1 MPRLITDIE
10 SRSAVRSRARLE
22 SLQGVPPEILHRI
35 GVLLDSAP
43 DPDNVARYL
52 NQFWREN
59 PNAFLR
65 IGGQVTT
72 LRYLMAVLSY
82 SAFLSEAVL
91 KNPQWLEP
99 LGRGG
104 DMHRVLMAE
113 EYETRLRQFVGWE
126 SEEAP
131 SAVDLARFRR
141 EQLLRIVI
149 RDVLGLGT
157 LSDVTLE
164 LSNLADAILDLSY
177 RRIRASLAGVHGEPL
192 VNGEPAQFSVIALGK
207 LGGRELNYSSD
218 IDLMFI
224 YDGAG
229 DTDGPHRITNKEFFK
244 KIANSY
250 TELLSTYTGG
260 GMCYRV
266 DLRLRPDG
274 RYGEVCH
281 SLEGARNYYRTR
293 GRDWELQMLIK
304 GRVAAGEPAPGVGL
318 LEFVEP
324 LIYSTTLDFKAVE
337 SVSEARER
345 INEKL
350 KRSAHAGV
358 DIKLARGG
366 IRDIEFLVQCLQRL
380 HGGREPWVRHGG
392 TLFALFRLRDKDLL
406 SDSEY
411 SRLVAA
417 YQFLRNLEHRLQFN
431 EDRQIHTL
439 PQNLD
444 ELELLARKMPES
456 QTGTM
461 PTAGTLQR
469 ELHSHFEA
477 VRELYDR
484 VVRSQR
490 ASYYATY
497 STPNPD
503 VLPPVWAQPA
513 QPTETSVNAVPAGAI
528 PEAMLGISAPVPSP
542 HLARYLETRAPYFAE
557 AVAQT
562 GPHDARLEYL
572 IEKLVQLPEYL
583 DSLENYPELRACT
596 LDVFNHSR
604 YFADQLIRY
613 PELLR
618 EVLQA
623 CGDRQG
629 RLGFEAPEDAG
640 GLRRYF
646 REQMTRIQ
654 ADSIY
659 HRVPIFKTL
668 KRTSQLAESIILA
681 AYRIATQQAL
691 EMAPPETPG
700 YQAAGQMMTVALGR
714 LGMREFDLASDADL
728 VFVIPD
734 HDVRE
739 MRFWTAVAERMI
751 HVISAYTGDG
761 VIFIVDTRLRP
772 NGRDGALVQTESNYK
787 DYLAHHAEA
796 WEGIAYMKSRAVAGD
811 MDRAAHFLKE
821 LQIVDWRRYGQ
832 GGRSRAALAQMRSRL
847 EREQGSNNLLKAG
860 RGGYWDI
867 DFVCMYLR
875 LKGAGMF
882 FPVLNTPERIDVIEK
897 MGHLEREEAEFL
909 LQAAVFYRAV
919 DHGLRVL
926 NGHAEGRLPS
936 NPVQAAILADLVSR
950 WTPERLH
957 GPLPS
962 TLKDIRTRTREFYHR
977 VFGE

>member
-1 MPRLITDIE
+1 MPRLITDLE
-10 SRSAVRSRARLE
+10 SRDAARSRARLA
-22 SLQGVPPEILHRI
+22 SLQGVSSEVLQRI

-43 DPDNVARYL
+43 DPDTVARYL
-52 NQFWREN
+52 DQFWREN
-59 PNAFLR
+59 PNTFLR

-72 LRYLMAVLSY
+72 LRYLMAVFSY

-113 EYETRLRQFVGWE
+113 EYETRLRQLIGWE
-126 SEEAP
+126 SSQAP
-131 SAVDLARFRR
+131 SALELARFRR
-141 EQLLRIVI
+141 EQVLRIVI

-177 RRIRASLAGVHGEPL
+177 RRIRASLASIHGEPL

-229 DTDGPHRITNKEFFK
+229 ETDGPHRITNKEFFK
-244 KIANSY
+244 KIANTY

-281 SLEGARNYYRTR
+281 SFEGALHYYQTR

-304 GRVAAGEPAPGVGL
+304 GRVAAGEPGPGTRL

-350 KRSAHAGV
+350 KRSAHSGV
-358 DIKLARGG
+358 DVKLARGG

-392 TLFALFRLRDKDLL
+392 TLFALFRLRDKDRL

-417 YQFLRNLEHRLQFN
+417 YQFLRHLEHRLQFN
-431 EDRQIHTL
+431 EDRQTHTL

-456 QTGTM
+456 QTGTL

-490 ASYYATY
+490 QFYYPA
-497 STPNPD
+497 PNPD
-503 VLPPVWAQPA
+503 DALAQPA
-513 QPTETSVNAVPAGAI
+513 ELPTSGPETA
-528 PEAMLGISAPVPSP
+528 LGIPASVPSP
-542 HLARYLETRAPYFAE
+542 HLARYLENRAPYFAE

-583 DSLENYPELRACT
+583 DYLENYPELRVCT

-613 PELLR
+613 PELLH

-623 CGDRQG
+623 CGNRQG
-629 RLGFEAPEDAG
+629 RLGFETPEDAA

-668 KRTSQLAESIILA
+668 KRTSQLAESIVLA
-681 AYRIATQQAL
+681 AYRIATQEAL
-691 EMAPPETPG
+691 ETAPPETAG
-700 YQAAGQMMTVALGR
+700 YRPAGQMMTIALGR

-734 HDVRE
+734 RDSRE
-739 MRFWTAVAERMI
+739 LRFWTTVAERMI

-796 WEGIAYMKSRAVAGD
+796 WEGIAYMKSRTVAGD
-811 MDRAAHFLKE
+811 ADRGAHFLKE
-821 LQIVDWRRYGQ
+821 LQMVDWRRYGQ
-832 GGRSRAALAQMRSRL
+832 GGRSRAELAKMRARL
-847 EREQGSNNLLKAG
+847 EREQGSINLLKAG

-867 DFVCMYLR
+867 DFLLMYLR

-909 LQAAVFYRAV
+909 LQAAVFYRAL

-926 NGHAEGRLPS
+926 NGHAEGRLPT
-936 NPVQAAILADLVSR
+936 NPVQATILADLVSR

-962 TLKDIRTRTREFYHR
+962 TLKEIRTRTREFYHH

>member
-1 MPRLITDIE
+1 MPRLTTELD
-10 SRSAVRSRARLE
+10 SRSAARLRARLDR
-22 SLQGVPPEILHRI
+22 LDGVPPETVHRI
-35 GVLLDSAP
+35 GVLLSSAP
-43 DPDNVARYL
+43 DPDTVSRYL
-52 NQFWREN
+52 DQFWQKN

-65 IGGQVTT
+65 IASQVAT
-72 LRYLMAVLSY
+72 LRYLMAVFSY
-82 SAFLSEAVL
+82 SAFLSEEVL
-91 KNPQWLEP
+91 KNPQWLEQ
-99 LGRGG
+99 LGRSG

-113 EYETRLRQFVGWE
+113 EYETRLRQLVGWE
-126 SEEAP
+126 SDQTP
-131 SAVDLARFRR
+131 SANELACFRR

-157 LSDVTLE
+157 LSDVTEE

-177 RRIRASLAGVHGEPL
+177 RRIRASLAAIHGEPMF
-192 VNGEPAQFSVIALGK
+192 NGEPAQFSVIALGK

-224 YDGAG
+224 YEGG
-229 DTDGPHRITNKEFFK
+229 GETQGPHHITNKEFFK

-250 TELLSTYTGG
+250 TELLSTYTSA

-281 SLEGARNYYRTR
+281 SLEGAQNYYQTR

-304 GRVAAGEPAPGVGL
+304 GRLAAGEPGPGTRL

-350 KRSAHAGV
+350 KKSGHSGLDV
-358 DIKLARGG
+358 KLARGG

-380 HGGREPWVRHGG
+380 HGGRESWVRHGG

-411 SRLVAA
+411 SRLAAA
-417 YQFLRNLEHRLQFN
+417 YQFLRNLEHRLQFD

-439 PQNLD
+439 PQNL
-444 ELELLARKMPES
+444 EALELLARKMPES
-456 QTGTM
+456 QTGTV

-469 ELHSHFEA
+469 ELDSHLEA

-484 VVRSQR
+484 VVKSRRS
-490 ASYYATY
+490 AYYY
-497 STPNPD
+497 YNP
-503 VLPPVWAQPA
+503 PPVDPDTPETAMPA
-513 QPTETSVNAVPAGAI
+513 P
-528 PEAMLGISAPVPSP
+528 APVSST
-542 HLARYLETRAPYFAE
+542 HLTMYLEGRYPRLAE
-557 AVAQT
+557 AIAQANPRD
-562 GPHDARLEYL
+562 GRLEYL
-572 IEKLVQLPEYL
+572 LEKLVQVPEHL
-583 DSLENYPELRACT
+583 ESLEANSELRACT
-596 LDVFNHSR
+596 LDVFTHSR

-618 EVLQA
+618 EIGCA

-629 RLGFEAPEDAG
+629 RDGFHAPEDMAE
-640 GLRRYF
+640 LRRYF

-659 HRVPIFKTL
+659 HRASIFKTL
-668 KRTSQLAESIILA
+668 KRTSQLAEAIILA
-681 AYRIATQQAL
+681 AYRLATIQAM
-691 EMAPPETPG
+691 EASPPETAG
-700 YQAAGQMMTVALGR
+700 YLPAGQMMTIALGR

-734 HDVRE
+734 ADAPE
-739 MRFWTAVAERMI
+739 LRFWTTVAERMI

-761 VIFIVDTRLRP
+761 VLFTVDTRLRP

-787 DYLAHHAEA
+787 DYLANHAEA
-796 WEGIAYMKSRAVAGD
+796 WEGIAYMKSRTIAGD
-811 MDRAAHFLKE
+811 AERGGEFLKE
-821 LQIVDWRRYGQ
+821 LQLVDWRRYGQ
-832 GGRSRAALAQMRSRL
+832 GGRSRAELAQMRSRL
-847 EREQGSNNLLKAG
+847 EREQGSHNPLKAG

-897 MGHLEREEAEFL
+897 MGHLERDDAEFL

-919 DHGLRVL
+919 DHGMRVL
-926 NGHAEGRLPS
+926 SGHAEGRLPT
-936 NPVQAAILADLVSR
+936 NPAQAAILADLVSR
-950 WTPERLH
+950 WTPESMH

-962 TLKDIRTRTREFYHR
+962 TVKEIRTRTREFYQR
-977 VFGE
+977 IFGE

>member
-1 MPRLITDIE
+1 MPRLITDLQ
-10 SRSAVRSRARLE
+10 SRGNARSRARLE
-22 SLQGVPPEILHRI
+22 SLQGVPPEVLHRI
-35 GVLLDSAP
+35 GILLGSAP
-43 DPDNVARYL
+43 DQETVARYL
-52 NQFWREN
+52 DQFWREN

-72 LRYLMAVLSY
+72 LRYLMAVFSY

-91 KNPQWLEP
+91 KNPQWLEQ
-99 LGRGG
+99 LGRSG
-104 DMHRVLMAE
+104 DMHRVLMTE
-113 EYETRLRQFVGWE
+113 QYETRLRQFIGWE
-126 SEEAP
+126 SKQAP
-131 SAVDLARFRR
+131 SAVELARFRR
-141 EQLLRIVI
+141 EQVLRIMI

-157 LSDVTLE
+157 LSDVTEE

-177 RRIRASLAGVHGEPL
+177 RRVRASLAAIHGEPL
-192 VNGEPAQFSVIALGK
+192 VNGEPAEFSVIALGK

-229 DTDGPHRITNKEFFK
+229 ETEGPNIISNKEFFK
-244 KIANSY
+244 KIANHY
-250 TELLSTYTGG
+250 TELLSTYTGE

-281 SLEGARNYYRTR
+281 SLGGAQHYYQTR

-304 GRVAAGEPAPGVGL
+304 GRVAAGEPGPGTRL

-350 KRSAHAGV
+350 KRSPHSGV
-358 DIKLARGG
+358 DVKLARGG

-392 TLFALFRLRDKDLL
+392 TLFALFRLRDKDRL

-411 SRLVAA
+411 SRLAAA
-417 YQFLRNLEHRLQFN
+417 YQFLRNLEHRLQFH
-431 EDRQIHTL
+431 EDRQVHSL
-439 PQNLD
+439 PQSLD
-444 ELELLARKMPES
+444 ELEILACKMPES
-456 QTGTM
+456 QSGTS

-469 ELHSHFEA
+469 ELHNHLEA

-490 ASYYATY
+490 PSYY
-497 STPNPD
+497 SMPNPED
-503 VLPPVWAQPA
+503 AQPA
-513 QPTETSVNAVPAGAI
+513 QAIEVQSNAGDAALGARTS
-528 PEAMLGISAPVPSP
+528 VPSP
-542 HLARYLETRAPYFAE
+542 HLARYLEARAPYFAE

-562 GPHDARLEYL
+562 GPHDTRLEYL
-572 IEKLVQLPEYL
+572 IEKLVQLPESL
-583 DSLENYPELRACT
+583 DSLERYPELRACT
-596 LDVFNHSR
+596 LDIFNHSR
-604 YFADQLIRY
+604 HFADQLIRY
-613 PELLR
+613 PELLH

-629 RLGFEAPEDAG
+629 RLGFDVPEDGAE
-640 GLRRYF
+640 LRRYF
-646 REQMTRIQ
+646 RQQMTRIQ

-681 AYRIATQQAL
+681 AYRIATQDAI
-691 EMAPPETPG
+691 ETAPPESPG
-700 YQAAGQMMTVALGR
+700 YRAAGQMMTVALGR

-734 HDVRE
+734 QDVRE
-739 MRFWTAVAERMI
+739 LRFWTSVAERMI

-761 VIFIVDTRLRP
+761 VIFTVDTRLRP
-772 NGRDGALVQTESNYK
+772 NGRDGALVQTESSYT

-796 WEGIAYMKSRAVAGD
+796 WEGIAYMKSRTVAGD
-811 MDRAAHFLKE
+811 ADRGARFLKE
-821 LQIVDWRRYGQ
+821 LQMVDWRRYGQ
-832 GGRSRAALAQMRSRL
+832 GGRSRTELAQMRTRL

-867 DFVCMYLR
+867 DFVLMYLR

-897 MGHLEREEAEFL
+897 MGHLEREDAEFL

-926 NGHAEGRLPS
+926 NGHAEGRLPT
-936 NPVQAAILADLVSR
+936 NPAQANVLAELVSR

-957 GPLPS
+957 GPLPA
-962 TLKDIRTRTREFYHR
+962 TLKEIRSRTREFYHR
-977 VFGE
+977 IFGS

>member
-1 MPRLITDIE
+1 MPRPLTDLETRDTARI
-10 SRSAVRSRARLE
+10 RGYMARLN
-22 SLQGVPPEILHRI
+22 GVPPEILHRI
-35 GVLLDSAP
+35 AVLLNSAP
-43 DPDNVARYL
+43 DASTVARHL
-52 NQFWREN
+52 DRFWREN

-65 IGGQVTT
+65 IAGQITT
-72 LRYLMAVLSY
+72 LRYLMAVFSY
-82 SAFLSEAVL
+82 STFLSEAVV
-91 KNPQWLEP
+91 KNPQWLEQ

-113 EYETRLRQFVGWE
+113 EYETRLRQLIGWE
-126 SEEAP
+126 SDQAP
-131 SAVDLARFRR
+131 SALELARFRR
-141 EQLLRIVI
+141 EQVLRIVI

-157 LSDVTLE
+157 LSDVTEE

-177 RRIRASLAGVHGEPL
+177 HRIRASFVAIHGEP
-192 VNGEPAQFSVIALGK
+192 VFNDEPAQFSVIALGK

-224 YDGAG
+224 YEGSG
-229 DTDGPHRITNKEFFK
+229 ETEGPHRITNKEFFK
-244 KIANSY
+244 KIANTY

-281 SLEGARNYYRTR
+281 SLEGARNYYQAR

-304 GRVAAGEPAPGVGL
+304 GRVAAGETGPGIRL

-350 KRSAHAGV
+350 KRSAHSSLDV
-358 DIKLARGG
+358 KLARGG

-417 YQFLRNLEHRLQFN
+417 YQFLRNLEHRLQFD
-431 EDRQIHTL
+431 EDRQTHTL

-444 ELELLARKMPES
+444 ALELLARKMPQS
-456 QTGTM
+456 QTGTL

-469 ELHSHFEA
+469 ELDSHFEA

-490 ASYYATY
+490 PFYY
-497 STPNPD
+497 SQ
-503 VLPPVWAQPA
+503 LPVDAQPA
-513 QPTETSVNAVPAGAI
+513 ETSESN
-528 PEAMLGISAPVPSP
+528 LGMAAPVPSP
-542 HLARYLETRAPYFAE
+542 HLARYLETRAPLLARAIAE
-557 AVAQT
+557 TA
-562 GPHDARLEYL
+562 PHDNRLEYL
-572 IEKLVQLPEYL
+572 VEKLIQVPEHL
-583 DSLENYPELRACT
+583 DSLENNPELRCCT

-613 PELLR
+613 PELLH
-618 EVLQA
+618 EIAQA

-629 RLGFEAPEDAG
+629 RLGFLAPEDMTE
-640 GLRRYF
+640 LRRYF

-659 HRVPIFKTL
+659 HRAPIFKTL
-668 KRTSQLAESIILA
+668 KRTSQLADAIILA
-681 AYRIATQQAL
+681 AYGIATREAL
-691 EMAPPETPG
+691 ATAPPESAG
-700 YQAAGQMMTVALGR
+700 YQPSGQMRTIALGR

-734 HDVRE
+734 HDARE
-739 MRFWTAVAERMI
+739 RRFWTTVAERMI

-761 VIFIVDTRLRP
+761 VLFTVDTRLRP

-796 WEGIAYMKSRAVAGD
+796 WEGIAYMKARTVAGD
-811 MDRAAHFLKE
+811 LDQGAHFLKE
-821 LQIVDWRRYGQ
+821 LQMVDWRRYGQ
-832 GGRSRAALAQMRSRL
+832 GGRSRTELAQMRGRL

-867 DFVCMYLR
+867 DFVLMYLR

-926 NGHAEGRLPS
+926 NGHAEGRLPT
-936 NPVQAAILADLVSR
+936 NPVQAAILTDLVSR
-950 WTPERLH
+950 WIPERLH

-962 TLKDIRTRTREFYHR
+962 TLKDIRTRTREFFHH
-977 VFGE
+977 VFGV

>member
-1 MPRLITDIE
+1 MPRLITDLQ
-10 SRSAVRSRARLE
+10 SRGAARSRARLE

-35 GVLLDSAP
+35 GVLLDSVPEP
-43 DPDNVARYL
+43 DTVARYL
-52 NQFWREN
+52 DQFWREN

-65 IGGQVTT
+65 IGGQVTA
-72 LRYLMAVLSY
+72 LRYLIAVFSY
-82 SAFLSEAVL
+82 SVFLSEAIL
-91 KNPQWLEP
+91 KNPQWLEQ

-113 EYETRLRQFVGWE
+113 QYETRLRQLIGWE
-126 SEEAP
+126 SDQAP
-131 SAVDLARFRR
+131 SAVELARFRR
-141 EQLLRIVI
+141 EQVLRIVI

-157 LSDVTLE
+157 LSDVTEE

-177 RRIRASLAGVHGEPL
+177 RRIRASLAAIHGEPL
-192 VNGEPAQFSVIALGK
+192 VNGEPAGFSVIALGK

-229 DTDGPHRITNKEFFK
+229 ETEGPHRITNKEFFK
-244 KIANSY
+244 KIANTY

-281 SLEGARNYYRTR
+281 SLEGAQNYYKTR

-304 GRVAAGEPAPGVGL
+304 GRVAAGEPGPGMRL

-324 LIYSTTLDFKAVE
+324 LIYSTTLDFKAIE
-337 SVSEARER
+337 SVSVARER

-350 KRSAHAGV
+350 KRSAHSGLDV
-358 DIKLARGG
+358 KLARGG

-392 TLFALFRLRDKDLL
+392 TLFALFRLRDKDRL

-431 EDRQIHTL
+431 EDRQVHTL
-439 PQNLD
+439 PENLD
-444 ELELLARKMPES
+444 ELEILARKMPES

-461 PTAGTLQR
+461 PTAGSLQR
-469 ELHSHFEA
+469 ELHSHLEA
-477 VRELYDR
+477 VQELYDR

-490 ASYYATY
+490 PLYYSA
-497 STPNPD
+497 PNPD
-503 VLPPVWAQPA
+503 DSQLAQPSA
-513 QPTETSVNAVPAGAI
+513 DSPAGVAVAI
-528 PEAMLGISAPVPSP
+528 PETALGVAAPVPSP
-542 HLARYLETRAPYFAE
+542 HLARYLETRAPHFAE

-572 IEKLVQLPEYL
+572 IEKLVQMPEYL
-583 DSLENYPELRACT
+583 DLLDNNPELRACT

-613 PELLR
+613 PELMH
-618 EVLQA
+618 EVEQA
-623 CGDRQG
+623 VGDRQG
-629 RLGFEAPEDAG
+629 RLGFEAPEDPA

-668 KRTSQLAESIILA
+668 KRTSQLAESIVLA
-681 AYRIATQQAL
+681 AYRIATQEAL
-691 EMAPPETPG
+691 ETAPPETAG
-700 YQAAGQMMTVALGR
+700 YRPAGQMMTIALGR

-734 HDVRE
+734 QDVRE

-761 VIFIVDTRLRP
+761 VIFTVDTRLRP

-787 DYLAHHAEA
+787 DYLANHAEA
-796 WEGIAYMKSRAVAGD
+796 WEGIAYMKSRTVAGD
-811 MDRAAHFLKE
+811 PDRGAHFLKE
-821 LQIVDWRRYGQ
+821 LQMVDWRRYGQ
-832 GGRSRAALAQMRSRL
+832 GGRSRAELAEMRKRL
-847 EREQGSNNLLKAG
+847 EKEQGSNNLLKAG

-926 NGHAEGRLPS
+926 NGHAEGRLPT
-936 NPVQAAILADLVSR
+936 NPVQATILADLVSR
-950 WTPERLH
+950 WIPERLH
-957 GPLPS
+957 GPLPA
-962 TLKDIRTRTREFYHR
+962 TLKDIRTRTREFYQH

>member
-1 MPRLITDIE
+1 MPRPITDAHP
-10 SRSAVRSRARLE
+10 RGARSRACLE
-22 SLQGVPPEILHRI
+22 NLQGVPPEIVHRI
-35 GVLLDSAP
+35 AILLNSAP
-43 DPDNVARYL
+43 DPDSVARYL
-52 NQFWREN
+52 DQFWRDD

-65 IGGQVTT
+65 IASQIPT
-72 LRYLMAVLSY
+72 LRYLIALFSY

-91 KNPQWLEP
+91 KHPQWLEQ
-99 LGRGG
+99 LGRSG
-104 DMHRVLMAE
+104 DMYRVLMAE
-113 EYETRLRQFVGWE
+113 QYETRLRQLTGWE
-126 SEEAP
+126 SEQIP
-131 SAVDLARFRR
+131 SAVELAQFRR

-157 LSDVTLE
+157 LSDVTEE

-177 RRIRASLAGVHGEPL
+177 RRIRASLVAIHGEPL
-192 VNGEPAQFSVIALGK
+192 VNGVAAEFSVIALGK

-229 DTDGPHRITNKEFFK
+229 ETDGPHRITNKEFFK
-244 KIANSY
+244 KVANTY
-250 TELLSTYTGG
+250 TELLSTYTSGG
-260 GMCYRV
+260 LCYRV

-281 SLEGARNYYRTR
+281 SLESAEQYYKTR

-304 GRVAAGEPAPGVGL
+304 GRVAAGESGPGTRL
-318 LEFVEP
+318 LEYVEP

-337 SVSEARER
+337 SVSETRER

-350 KRSAHAGV
+350 RKSSHGGL

-406 SDSEY
+406 SDNEY
-411 SRLVAA
+411 SRLAAA
-417 YQFLRNLEHRLQFN
+417 YQFLRNLEHRLQFF
-431 EDRQIHTL
+431 EDRQTHVL

-444 ELELLARKMPES
+444 ELELLARKMPET
-456 QTGTM
+456 QTGTL
-461 PTAGTLQR
+461 PTAGSLQR
-469 ELHSHFEA
+469 ELHGHLEA

-484 VVRSQR
+484 VVKSQR
-490 ASYYATY
+490 SSYYF
-497 STPNPD
+497 TPNPED
-503 VLPPVWAQPA
+503 AQSMPSA
-513 QPTETSVNAVPAGAI
+513 ENQPGE
-528 PEAMLGISAPVPSP
+528 PVPSA
-542 HLARYLETRAPYFAE
+542 HLARYLETRAPHFAE
-557 AVAQT
+557 GVAQT
-562 GPHDARLEYL
+562 GPHDGRLEFF
-572 IEKLVQLPEYL
+572 IEKLVQLPEQL
-583 DSLENYPELRACT
+583 DALDENAELRACT

-604 YFADQLIRY
+604 YFSDQLIRY
-613 PELLR
+613 PELLD
-618 EVLQA
+618 ELKQA

-629 RLGFEAPEDAG
+629 RSGFEAPADPA

-659 HRVPIFKTL
+659 HRAPIFKTL

-681 AYRIATQQAL
+681 AYRIAIHEAM
-691 EMAPPETPG
+691 EIAPPEDSQYRPS
-700 YQAAGQMMTVALGR
+700 GQMMTIALGR

-728 VFVIPD
+728 VFVIGD
-734 HDVRE
+734 EDARE
-739 MRFWTAVAERMI
+739 MRFWTLVAERMI

-761 VIFIVDTRLRP
+761 VIFTVDTRLRP
-772 NGRDGALVQTESNYK
+772 NGRDGALVQTESTYK
-787 DYLAHHAEA
+787 DYLANHAEA
-796 WEGIAYMKSRAVAGD
+796 WEGIAYMKSRPVAGD
-811 MDRAAHFLKE
+811 PDHGSRFLRE
-821 LQIVDWRRYGQ
+821 LQMVDWRRYGQ
-832 GGRSRAALAQMRSRL
+832 GGRSRSELAEMRTRL
-847 EREQGSNNLLKAG
+847 EREQGSSNLLKAG

-867 DFVCMYLR
+867 DFVLMYLR

-882 FPVLNTPERIDVIEK
+882 FPVLNTPERIEVIEQ
-897 MGHLEREEAEFL
+897 MGHLERDEADFL
-909 LQAAVFYRAV
+909 LNAAVFYRAV

-936 NPVQAAILADLVSR
+936 NEAQAAILADLVSR

-957 GPLPS
+957 GPLAS
-962 TLKDIRTRTREFYHR
+962 TLKEIRSRTREFYQR
-977 VFGE
+977 VFGD

>member
-1 MPRLITDIE
+1 MPRLITDLDY
-10 SRSAVRSRARLE
+10 RSAARVRARLE
-22 SLQGVPPEILHRI
+22 RLEGVPPEVLHRI
-35 GVLLDSAP
+35 GVLLSSAP
-43 DPDNVARYL
+43 DPGVVTSRL
-52 NQFWREN
+52 ERFWHES
-59 PNAFLR
+59 PNYFLR
-65 IGGQVTT
+65 ITSQITT
-72 LRYLMAVLSY
+72 LRYLIAVFSY
-82 SAFLSEAVL
+82 SSFLSEAVF
-91 KNPQWLEP
+91 KNPQWIEP

-113 EYETRLRQFVGWE
+113 EYETRLRQLAGWD
-126 SEEAP
+126 SDQAP
-131 SAVDLARFRR
+131 TALELACFRR
-141 EQLLRIVI
+141 EQVLRIVV
-149 RDVLGLGT
+149 RDVLSLGT
-157 LSDVTLE
+157 LSDVTEE

-177 RRIRASLAGVHGEPL
+177 RRIRASLAAIHGEPIF
-192 VNGEPAQFSVIALGK
+192 NGEPAKFSVIALGK

-224 YDGAG
+224 YEGSG
-229 DTDGPHRITNKEFFK
+229 ETDGPHRITNKEFFK

-250 TELLSTYTGG
+250 TELLSTYTSG

-281 SLEGARNYYRTR
+281 SLEGAEHYYQTR

-304 GRVAAGEPAPGVGL
+304 GRVAAGEPGPGTRL

-324 LIYSTTLDFKAVE
+324 LIYKTTLDFKAVE
-337 SVSEARER
+337 AVSEARER

-350 KRSAHAGV
+350 RKSPHGGV
-358 DIKLARGG
+358 DVKLARGG
-366 IRDIEFLVQCLQRL
+366 IRDIEFLIQCLQRL
-380 HGGREPWVRHGG
+380 HGGRESWVRHGG

-411 SRLVAA
+411 SRLAAA
-417 YQFLRNLEHRLQFN
+417 YQFLRNIEHRLQFD

-439 PQNLD
+439 PQSF
-444 ELELLARKMPES
+444 EALELLARKMPES
-456 QTGTM
+456 QTGTV

-469 ELHSHFEA
+469 ELDSHFEA

-484 VVRSQR
+484 VVRAQR
-490 ASYYATY
+490 PLYY
-497 STPNPD
+497 S
-503 VLPPVWAQPA
+503 
-513 QPTETSVNAVPAGAI
+513 VPAPAD
-528 PEAMLGISAPVPSP
+528 PSASEVLDLPLGVPTPVPSP
-542 HLARYLETRAPYFAE
+542 HLSHYLETRTPRFAE
-557 AVAQT
+557 AIAQSA
-562 GPHDARLEYL
+562 PHDARLEYL
-572 IEKLVQLPEYL
+572 IEKLIQTPEYL
-583 DSLENYPELRACT
+583 EQLDNDSELRACT

-604 YFADQLIRY
+604 YFADQLVRY
-613 PELLR
+613 PELLH
-618 EVLQA
+618 EIAQA

-629 RLGFEAPEDAG
+629 RSGFHAPEDMSD
-640 GLRRYF
+640 LRRYF

-659 HRVPIFKTL
+659 HRAPIFKTL
-668 KRTSQLAESIILA
+668 RRTSQLAECIILS
-681 AYRIATQQAL
+681 AYRIAVREAM
-691 EMAPPETPG
+691 EVAPPESSDYRP
-700 YQAAGQMMTVALGR
+700 AGQLMTIALGR

-728 VFVIPD
+728 VFAIPD
-734 HDVRE
+734 ADAPE
-739 MRFWTAVAERMI
+739 MRFWTTVAERMI

-761 VIFIVDTRLRP
+761 VLFTVDTRLRP
-772 NGRDGALVQTESNYK
+772 NGRDGALVQTESTYK

-796 WEGIAYMKSRAVAGD
+796 WEGIAYMKSRTVAGD
-811 MDRAAHFLKE
+811 IERGANFLKE
-821 LQIVDWRRYGQ
+821 LQMVDWRRYGQ
-832 GGRSRAALAQMRSRL
+832 GGRSRSALAQMRARL

-867 DFVCMYLR
+867 DFVLMYLR

-897 MGHLEREEAEFL
+897 MGHLEREDAEFL

-936 NPVQAAILADLVSR
+936 NPVQATILADLVSR

-957 GPLPS
+957 GPLQS

-977 VFGE
+977 IFGDQ

>member
-1 MPRLITDIE
+1 M
-10 SRSAVRSRARLE
+10 
-22 SLQGVPPEILHRI
+22 
-35 GVLLDSAP
+35 LLLSAP
-43 DPDNVARYL
+43 EPDVVAGYCE
-52 NQFWREN
+52 QFWREN
-59 PNAFLR
+59 PNGFLR
-65 IGGQVTT
+65 IAAQPTT
-72 LRYLMAVLSY
+72 LRYLLAVFSH
-82 SAFLSEAVL
+82 SSFLSESVI
-91 KNPQWLEP
+91 KNPPWLEQ
-99 LGRGG
+99 LGRNG

-113 EYETRLRQFVGWE
+113 EYATRLRQLTGWDNE
-126 SEEAP
+126 QAP
-131 SAVDLARFRR
+131 SAVELARFRR
-141 EQLLRIVI
+141 EQVLRIVI

-157 LSDVTLE
+157 LSDVTEE

-177 RRIRASLAGVHGEPL
+177 RRIRSSFAAIHGEP
-192 VNGEPAQFSVIALGK
+192 VYNGEAAEFSVIALGK

-224 YDGAG
+224 YEGG
-229 DTDGPHRITNKEFFK
+229 GETDGPHSISNKEFFK
-244 KIANSY
+244 KVANAH
-250 TELLSTYTGG
+250 TELLSTYTSG

-281 SLEGARNYYRTR
+281 SLEGASHYYQTR

-304 GRVAAGEPAPGVGL
+304 GRVAAGDRGPGARL
-318 LEFVEP
+318 LEYVEP

-350 KRSAHAGV
+350 KRTAHHGLDV
-358 DIKLARGG
+358 KLARGG

-417 YQFLRNLEHRLQFN
+417 YQFLRNLEHRLQFD

-439 PQNLD
+439 PQSLNA
-444 ELELLARKMPES
+444 LERLARKMPES
-456 QTGTM
+456 HTGIVA
-461 PTAGTLQR
+461 TAGTLQH
-469 ELHSHFEA
+469 ELNEHFEA
-477 VRELYDR
+477 VQELYDR

-490 ASYYATY
+490 PLYY
-497 STPNPD
+497 SVTPPD
-503 VLPPVWAQPA
+503 NF
-513 QPTETSVNAVPAGAI
+513 QPTDAAESP
-528 PEAMLGISAPVPSP
+528 LGGPTPVPSP
-542 HLARYLETRAPYFAE
+542 HLARYLEARTPHFAE
-557 AVAQT
+557 AIAQT
-562 GPHDARLEYL
+562 ASYDNRLEYL
-572 IEKLVQLPEYL
+572 IEKLVQSPDYL
-583 DSLENYPELRACT
+583 DSLENDADLRACT
-596 LDVFNHSR
+596 LDVFSHSR
-604 YFADQLIRY
+604 YFADQLVRY
-613 PELLR
+613 PELLH
-618 EVLQA
+618 EIAKA

-629 RLGFEAPEDAG
+629 RLGFQAPEDMAD
-640 GLRRYF
+640 LRRYF

-659 HRVPIFKTL
+659 HRAPIFKTL
-668 KRTSQLAESIILA
+668 KRTSQLAESIILS
-681 AYRIATQQAL
+681 AYRLAL
-691 EMAPPETPG
+691 NEALRTAPPDSLTYRP
-700 YQAAGQMMTVALGR
+700 AGQMLTIALGR

-728 VFVIPD
+728 IFVIPD
-734 HDVRE
+734 KDAVE
-739 MRFWTAVAERMI
+739 LRFWTTVAERMI

-761 VIFIVDTRLRP
+761 VLFTVDTRLRP
-772 NGRDGALVQTESNYK
+772 NGRDGALVQTESNYQ

-796 WEGIAYMKSRAVAGD
+796 WEGIAYMKSRTVAGD
-811 MDRAAHFLKE
+811 LERGAQFLKD
-821 LQIVDWRRYGQ
+821 LQMVDWRRYGQ
-832 GGRSRAALAQMRSRL
+832 SGRSRSELAQMRARL

-867 DFVCMYLR
+867 DFLLMYLR

-897 MGHLEREEAEFL
+897 MGHLERDEAEFL

-926 NGHAEGRLPS
+926 NGHAEGRLPT
-936 NPVQAAILADLVSR
+936 NPVQANILGDLVSR
-950 WTPERLH
+950 WTPESLH
-957 GPLPS
+957 GPLPT
-962 TLKDIRTRTREFYHR
+962 TLKEIRTRTREFYHR

>member
-1 MPRLITDIE
+1 MPRLTTEID
-10 SRSAVRSRARLE
+10 SRNASRVRARLE
-22 SLQGVPPEILHRI
+22 PLEGVPSDVLHRI
-35 GVLLDSAP
+35 GVLLNSAP
-43 DPDNVARYL
+43 DPDVVSRYL
-52 NQFWREN
+52 HQFWRES

-65 IGGQVTT
+65 IGAQVTT
-72 LRYLMAVLSY
+72 LRYLMAVFSY

-91 KNPQWLEP
+91 KNPQWLED
-99 LGRGG
+99 LGRSG

-113 EYETRLRQFVGWE
+113 EYETRLRQLIGWDNDQT
-126 SEEAP
+126 P
-131 SAVDLARFRR
+131 SALELARFRR
-141 EQLLRIVI
+141 EQVLRIVI

-157 LSDVTLE
+157 LSDVTEE

-177 RRIRASLAGVHGEPL
+177 RRIRASMTAIYGEP
-192 VNGEPAQFSVIALGK
+192 VFNGHPAQFSVIALGK

-224 YDGAG
+224 YEGSG
-229 DTDGPHRITNKEFFK
+229 DTEGPHSISNKEFFK

-281 SLEGARNYYRTR
+281 SLEGAQQYYKTR

-304 GRVAAGEPAPGVGL
+304 GRVAAGEPGPGTRL

-350 KRSAHAGV
+350 KRSAHAGLDV
-358 DIKLARGG
+358 KLARGG
-366 IRDIEFLVQCLQRL
+366 IRDIEFLVQCLQRK

-411 SRLVAA
+411 SRLAAA
-417 YQFLRNLEHRLQFN
+417 YQFLRNLEHRLQFD
-431 EDRQIHTL
+431 EDRQVHTL
-439 PQNLD
+439 PQNM
-444 ELELLARKMPES
+444 EALELLARKMPQS
-456 QTGTM
+456 QTGTL
-461 PTAGTLQR
+461 PTMGTLQR
-469 ELHSHFEA
+469 ELDSHFEA

-490 ASYYATY
+490 PAYYAAAPPPQDD
-497 STPNPD
+497 SGDSELPLGTP
-503 VLPPVWAQPA
+503 
-513 QPTETSVNAVPAGAI
+513 
-528 PEAMLGISAPVPSP
+528 APVPSA
-542 HLARYLETRAPYFAE
+542 HLARYLDTRAPNFSE
-557 AVAQT
+557 AIART

-572 IEKLVQLPEYL
+572 IEKLITVPEYL
-583 DSLENYPELRACT
+583 DSLDHDAELRSCT

-604 YFADQLIRY
+604 YFADQLVRY
-613 PELLR
+613 PELLH
-618 EVLQA
+618 EIAQA
-623 CGDRQG
+623 CGDKQG
-629 RLGFEAPEDAG
+629 RLGFHAPEDMAE
-640 GLRRYF
+640 LRRYF

-659 HRVPIFKTL
+659 HRAPIFKTL

-681 AYRIATQQAL
+681 AYRIASREAMET
-691 EMAPPETPG
+691 APPETAG
-700 YQAAGQMMTVALGR
+700 YRPSGQMMTIALGR

-734 HDVRE
+734 EDAPE
-739 MRFWTAVAERMI
+739 MRFWTTVAERMI

-761 VIFIVDTRLRP
+761 VLFTVDTRLRP

-787 DYLAHHAEA
+787 DYLSNHAEA
-796 WEGIAYMKSRAVAGD
+796 WEGIAYMKSRTIAGD
-811 MDRAAHFLKE
+811 LERGAHFLKE
-821 LQIVDWRRYGQ
+821 LQLVDWRRYGQ
-832 GGRSRAALAQMRSRL
+832 GGRSRAELAQMRTRL

-860 RGGYWDI
+860 RGGFWDI
-867 DFVCMYLR
+867 DFVLMYLR

-897 MGHLEREEAEFL
+897 MGHLERDDAEFL

-926 NGHAEGRLPS
+926 NGHAEGRLPT
-936 NPVQAAILADLVSR
+936 NPHQATILADLVSR

-957 GPLPS
+957 GPLSS
-962 TLKDIRTRTREFYHR
+962 TLKEIRTRTREFYHH